1 MFSIGEFS
9 RITGIT
15 VKALRHYHE
24 EGLLAPSWV
33 DEQTGYRY
41 YDDAK
46 IETARLIA
54 FLRSLEFPLTEIRD
68 LLKEGDDDGQS
79 LVQAMERHKRTLNQR
94 IRSFKKSVRS
104 VEQFLAEQRQ
114 AGTMNQRA
122 YAVEEKSLE
131 PTLIAGVR
139 LRGRYADCCKGF
151 ARIGRAMGRY
161 ICGKPMMLHYDEEYR
176 EDDADFEAC
185 MPVRQP
191 KGDAPPAGIDL
202 RQIPGGRCAALL
214 HKGPYD
220 ELGSSYATILKY
232 VKDHG
237 YRILM
242 PTREV
247 YIKGPGMIFKGNPK
261 NYLTEIQI
269 LVEAGGR

>member
-24 EGLLAPSWV
+24 EGLLAPSWI

-41 YDDAK
+41 YDEDK

-54 FLRSLEFPLTEIRD
+54 FLRTLEFPLADIREFLAQGED
-68 LLKEGDDDGQS
+68 EETLI
-79 LVQAMERHKRTLNQR
+79 QAMQRHRQTLNQR
-94 IRSFKKSVRS
+94 IQNFKKTLRS
-104 VEQFLAEQRQ
+104 VEQFINERQANIMTQRQ
-114 AGTMNQRA
+114 QT
-122 YAVEEKSLE
+122 VEEKTLA
-131 PTLIAGVR
+131 PMLIAGVR
-139 LRGRYADCCKGF
+139 LRGRYSDCGKGF
-151 ARIGRAMGRY
+151 SRIGRALGRY
-161 ICGKPMMLHYDEEYR
+161 ISGKPMMLHYDEEYH

-185 MPVRQP
+185 MPVRRPQAESA
-191 KGDAPPAGIDL
+191 DGIDL
-202 RQIPGGRCAALL
+202 REIPGGRCATLL

-220 ELGSSYATILKY
+220 QIGSAYATILKY
-232 VKDHG
+232 VKTKN
-237 YRILM
+237 YRIVM

-247 YIKGPGMIFKGNPK
+247 YLKGPGMIFKGNPK

-269 LVEAGGR
+269 LVEDGGH

>member
-24 EGLLAPSWV
+24 EGLLAPSWI
-33 DEQTGYRY
+33 DQQTGYRY

-46 IETARLIA
+46 IGTARLIA
-54 FLRSLEFPLTEIRD
+54 FLRSLEFPIAEIRE
-68 LLKEGDDDGQS
+68 LLKQGEDEAS
-79 LVQAMERHKRTLNQR
+79 LINAMERHKQTLNER
-94 IRSFKKSVRS
+94 IRGFKKAVRS
-104 VEQFLAEQRQ
+104 VEQFLQEQRQ
-114 AGTMNQRA
+114 ASTMSQRA
-122 YAVEEKSLE
+122 YTVEEKSLE

-139 LRGRYADCCKGF
+139 LRGRYADCGKGF
-151 ARIGRAMGRY
+151 ARIGRALGRY

-176 EDDADFEAC
+176 EDDADFEAA

-191 KGDAPPAGIDL
+191 KSDAPPDGIDL
-202 RQIPGGRCAALL
+202 REIPGGRCATLL

-220 ELGSSYATILKY
+220 QLGTSYATILKY

-237 YRILM
+237 YRIVM

-269 LVEAGGR
+269 LVERGQS

>member
-68 LLKEGDDDGQS
+68 LLKEGDDEQS

-122 YAVEEKSLE
+122 YTVEEKSLE

-191 KGDAPPAGIDL
+191 KGDAPPDGIDL

-237 YRILM
+237 FRILM